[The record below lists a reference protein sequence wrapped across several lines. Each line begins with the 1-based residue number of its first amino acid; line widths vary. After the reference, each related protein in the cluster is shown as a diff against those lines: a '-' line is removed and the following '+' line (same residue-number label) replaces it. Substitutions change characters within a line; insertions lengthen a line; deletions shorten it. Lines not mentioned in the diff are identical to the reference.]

1 MSVCVS
7 PTYHLLASPCSFRSA
22 LTRGNVQTD
31 GARVEVLEVGEGR
44 TVLRTEFKRDGM
56 TGRAAECSDGIAV
69 ARSDGKSAEVLGYA
83 GRIGVSCCQGG
94 GAAEPGEVDGAAAGE
109 CKTRRHEL
117 GLLREE
123 EDETAMLAI
132 IARWDV
138 EVENRR
144 NIRRHFTIE
153 RGAVCFV
160 RHRLGHGYDK
170 VRELV
175 RAVEIGRA

>member
-1 MSVCVS
+1 VS
-7 PTYHLLASPCSFRSA
+7 AFPTYHLLASSHSLRSA

-31 GARVEVLEVGEGR
+31 GAWVEVLEVGEGCA
-44 TVLRTEFKRDGM
+44 VLRNELKRDSM
-56 TGRAAECSDGIAV
+56 TGRTAKCSDRIAV

-83 GRIGVSCCQGG
+83 GRIGVSCCRGG
-94 GAAEPGEVDGAAAGE
+94 RTAEPGEVDGAVAGE
-109 CKTRRHEL
+109 RKTGRHEL

-123 EDETAMLAI
+123 EDETTLLAI

-144 NIRRHFTIE
+144 NIRRHFTVE
-153 RGAVCFV
+153 RGAVCFIG
-160 RHRLGHGYDK
+160 HRLGHGHNE
-170 VRELV
+170 VRELI